1 MLSARTFS
9 KVESGLCQFSDRHI
23 AIFLLSKDASAM
35 ISSDLPRSVLQWLET
50 LIERRSVDPIARRQT
65 RNTTIAWEDAAQAAH
80 EKLWRVTQQG
90 CFQIGGET
98 EFYHRAMRVA
108 CCAIIDYRR
117 QQQRQSRYDSLDQ
130 VLPGTDIPLLDTLVD
145 EFDGL
150 DALDR
155 ADWVLKLVEM
165 IIDLDQRYPKRGYL
179 KIWQRLIQGKTQ
191 AEIACEF
198 GVEQPEV
205 CRRWKR
211 VRQHIMNVYSSFD
224 SETVAQQKQ
233 QDRQRSHDRQRSSEK
248 W

>member
-1 MLSARTFS
+1 
-9 KVESGLCQFSDRHI
+9 
-23 AIFLLSKDASAM
+23 M

-50 LIERRSVDPIARRQT
+50 FIARRSVDPIARKQT

-90 CFQIGGET
+90 YFQTGGET
-98 EFYHRAMRVA
+98 EFYRWAKRVA

-117 QQQRQSRYDSLDQ
+117 QQQNQSRYDSLDQ
-130 VLPGTDIPLLDTLVD
+130 VLTGTNIPLLDTLVD

-155 ADWVLKLVEM
+155 ADWVLKFVEM
-165 IIDLDQRYPKRGYL
+165 ITELDQRYPKRGYL
-179 KIWQRLIQGKTQ
+179 KIWQRLVQGKTQ
-191 AEIACEF
+191 AEIASEF

-211 VRQHIMNVYSSFD
+211 VRQHILKVYSPFD
-224 SETVAQQKQ
+224 DETVAQQKQ
-233 QDRQRSHDRQRSSEK
+233 QDHQRPRDRRRSSED

>member
-1 MLSARTFS
+1 
-9 KVESGLCQFSDRHI
+9 
-23 AIFLLSKDASAM
+23 M

-50 LIERRSVDPIARRQT
+50 FIERKSVDPIARRQT
-65 RNTTIAWEDAAQAAH
+65 RNTTLAWEDAAQAAH

-90 CFQIGGET
+90 CFQTGGET
-98 EFYHRAMRVA
+98 DFYHWAMRVA

-117 QQQRQSRYDSLDQ
+117 QQQSQSRYDSLDQ
-130 VLPGTDIPLLDTLVD
+130 VLPGTDIPLLDTLID

-155 ADWVLKLVEM
+155 AEWVLKFVEM
-165 IIDLDQRYPKRGYL
+165 ITDLDQRYPKRDYL
-179 KIWQRLIQGKTQ
+179 KIWQRLVQGKTQ

-211 VRQHIMNVYSSFD
+211 VRQHIMKVYSPFD
-224 SETVAQQKQ
+224 GETVAQQKQ
-233 QDRQRSHDRQRSSEK
+233 QGSQRSYDRKRSTEK